1 MLKLD
6 FMHSFSTE
14 VRYTIIMIRQQIED
28 DLKAAL
34 LAGDSIK
41 VDTLR
46 GLKSV
51 ILYADVAAKKRDTGG
66 IADDEILGLFAKE
79 AKKRQESADLYVQ
92 GGSQERADK
101 ELTEKAIIEAYLP
114 AQMSEAELLQI
125 IDAVIA
131 EQGAEGAQAMGK
143 VIGAVKAK
151 AGNSADG
158 SMIARLVKERLNV

>member
-1 MLKLD
+1 
-6 FMHSFSTE
+6 
-14 VRYTIIMIRQQIED
+14 MIRQQIDD
-28 DLKAAL
+28 DLKAAM
-34 LAGDSIK
+34 LAGDSVK

-66 IADDEILGLFAKE
+66 IPDDEVLTLLAKE

-101 ELTEKAIIEAYLP
+101 ELTEKAIIEGYLP
-114 AQMSEAELLQI
+114 EQMSDEELA
-125 IDAVIA
+125 AVVDEVVK
-131 EQGAEGAQAMGK
+131 EQGAEGMQAMSK

-151 AGNSADG
+151 VGNTADG
-158 SMIARLVKERLNV
+158 SKVAQLVKERLGA